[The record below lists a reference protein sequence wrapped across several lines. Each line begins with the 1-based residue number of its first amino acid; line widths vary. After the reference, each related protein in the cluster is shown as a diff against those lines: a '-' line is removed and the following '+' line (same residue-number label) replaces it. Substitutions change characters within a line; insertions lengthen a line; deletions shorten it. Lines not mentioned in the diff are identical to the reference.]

1 MPAEISVSFRI
12 CRNSEREVNPV
23 YRRILVPIDGSDT
36 ANRGLAEA
44 IKLAKDQKAAL
55 RLLHVVDQAAL
66 VRYPEATLYGAD
78 LPKALEQQ
86 GQEIL
91 AQAEAV
97 VRKQGLKVDTVFHR
111 KLARVADVII
121 QQAKKWPAD
130 IIVLGTHGRR
140 GVDRLVMGSDAELVV
155 RTSPV
160 PVLLIRPKTPPRR
173 VERGRPSRPP
183 RRKRS
188 AARGLRG

>member
-1 MPAEISVSFRI
+1 M
-12 CRNSEREVNPV
+12 
-23 YRRILVPIDGSDT
+23 YRRILVPIDGSHT
-36 ANRGLAEA
+36 ANRGLVEA

-78 LPKALEQQ
+78 LPKALEKQ

-91 AQAEAV
+91 AKAEAM
-97 VRKQGLKVDTVFHR
+97 VRKHGLKVDTKFHR

-155 RTSPV
+155 RASPV
-160 PVLLIRPKTPPRR
+160 PILLIRSKTPQRR
-173 VERGRPSRPP
+173 VERGKTSSPP
-183 RRKRS
+183 RSKRS
-188 AARGLRG
+188 PRRG

>member
-1 MPAEISVSFRI
+1 M
-12 CRNSEREVNPV
+12 
-23 YRRILVPIDGSDT
+23 YKRILVPIDGSQT
-36 ANRGLAEA
+36 ANRGMAEA

-66 VRYPEATLYGAD
+66 ARYPEATLYGAD
-78 LPKALEQQ
+78 LPKVLEKQ

-91 AQAEAV
+91 AKAEAA
-97 VRKQGLKVDTVFHR
+97 VREHGLKVDTVFHR

-121 QQAKKWPAD
+121 QQAEKWPAD

-140 GVDRLVMGSDAELVV
+140 GVDRLVLGSDAELVV
-155 RTSPV
+155 RASPV
-160 PVLLIRPKTPPRR
+160 PVLLIRSKTPPRR
-173 VERGRPSRPP
+173 VERGKPSRPP

-188 AARGLRG
+188 PGRG